1 MLNCCLHG
9 ERGIEVL
16 AVSEAPCGHCR
27 QFYAELSTADTVR
40 FVFGRRKP
48 TTAAAATAAAAAQH
62 SHHHASVLMHEPRVR
77 LHEPRQ
83 TVVHT
88 LDELLIDKFGPDDLA
103 GDDPFPLLLQ
113 EQSNRVQLSA
123 GAQQVVAERARSTG
137 GEAFSK
143 AAQEAARWANSKVGT
158 WDYLRKASVLLCWQC
173 RAR

>member
-1 MLNCCLHG
+1 LPVAVAAAQIHAEQCLVLNCIVND

-48 TTAAAATAAAAAQH
+48 TKSAAATSAAAAQH
-62 SHHHASVLMHEPRVR
+62 TQHHASVVMHEARVR

-113 EQSNRVQLSA
+113 EQNNRVQLSSA
-123 GAQQVVAERARSTG
+123 AQQTVAQRAQGPSG
-137 GEAFSK
+137 GAFSK
-143 AAQEAARWANSKVGT
+143 AAQEAARWANSKVG
-158 WDYLRKASVLLCWQC
+158 WG
-173 RAR
+173 